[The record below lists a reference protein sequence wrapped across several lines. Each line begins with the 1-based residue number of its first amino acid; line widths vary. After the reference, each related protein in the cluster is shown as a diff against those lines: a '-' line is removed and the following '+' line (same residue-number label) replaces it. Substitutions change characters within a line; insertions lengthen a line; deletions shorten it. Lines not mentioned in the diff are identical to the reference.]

1 MQYLLYCVVCF
12 RDQNTIKE
20 VFVAN
25 VVSKEALA
33 NGEVF
38 THAQDAKATSM

>member
-12 RDQNTIKE
+12 RVQSTTEE

-25 VVSKEALA
+25 VVDIALA
-33 NGEVF
+33 NHRVF
-38 THAQDAKATSM
+38 T